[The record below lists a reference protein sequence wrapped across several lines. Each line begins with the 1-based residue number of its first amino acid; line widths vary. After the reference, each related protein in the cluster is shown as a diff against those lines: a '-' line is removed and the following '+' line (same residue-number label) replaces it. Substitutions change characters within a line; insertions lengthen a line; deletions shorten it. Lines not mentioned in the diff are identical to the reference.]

1 MTILGKRA
9 SVILALALIALWPAA
24 LRAQNA
30 NATITGVVTDQSGAL
45 VPGAQVTLTY
55 VVARTVTKVTTGSD
69 GFYSFPNV
77 PAGDYELQCSAKGF
91 ETFVQRGITLHLNQT
106 VRIPIQLKL
115 GASNQTIEVAANAS
129 PLNFQN
135 AVVKQGIA
143 KQQIE
148 QLPLMVAGAQRS
160 AANFISIMPGVNGG
174 ATGATAYAR
183 FNGGQEDADEAIL
196 DGVSMMEGLLSQ
208 SGTVAIQADF
218 PISPEAVG
226 EISVLTSNYDPQYGA
241 TNSAVTVASTKAG
254 TDQFHGG
261 GYEYLRNTSLNAR
274 QFGVAERPKD
284 IENDLGGYIGGPFK
298 APLFWSNRK
307 KTYFFVNFEA
317 FRSRGATTKPIL
329 TVPTAAMRQ
338 GDFSAWPN
346 PIYDPNTTR
355 PNPNFNP
362 SLPTGAANEPYLR
375 QQFMGCGGT
384 TPNVICSGDP
394 RLSSSLAQDWL
405 KFVPMPNRPGL
416 TANYESPFA
425 LGSALNAQTD
435 QWDVRVDQ
443 FIGDKDHVFVT
454 WHYRGT
460 LPFTQHAFPA
470 VIDTNNTRIP
480 NYSEIVRLNYDHTF
494 SPTVLNHFAGG
505 YLDLL
510 TQLYNAS
517 DCCVKQIP
525 QIPGVYD
532 NKHEPAISFQEFS
545 PYGGNGDFLSTR
557 PTWIFNDML
566 SWVRGTHTLEFGGEY
581 RNFAYPTQTVGGG
594 SGSFNFDDL
603 NTGLLGIPSG
613 NSMASFLL
621 GDVASGNATFYSLSA
636 FRPQAQSVGFF
647 AGDTWKATSKLSI
660 DYGLRWDLYTP
671 SSEAKN
677 QTSFFVPNAT
687 NPDAGNRQGAL
698 MFAGSKWGAASYGA
712 PYPEKLFYHAFGPRI
727 GIAYALTDKTVIRT
741 GYGIFFMQDFY
752 PGWNGGIATDGF
764 NVTPA
769 FNSSLGGLQ
778 PAFLL
783 QDGLPQNFQHPPFIS
798 RSSLN
803 GQNAPN
809 YRPFDA
815 NQEPRAQQ
823 WNLSVDHQFTQN
835 FHMSVA
841 YVGNHGARLLSQLAP
856 LNALNPSLLSMGAQ
870 LFDQFQPG
878 QTTLDGVSIPY
889 AGWVEQMTACPPT
902 VAQALLAYPQYCGN
916 IRGQNENQGWSN
928 YHSLQ
933 ISAERRFSGGIW
945 LLANYTWS
953 KTLGTSDFVQT
964 STQVSGISPFERGRN
979 YSLSSTDI
987 PQIFNL
993 SLIYNLPFGKGSRF
1007 LNRGGVLNAVAGGWQ
1022 FSTLFR
1028 LQSGMPFSF
1037 SSGYCNLPSQ
1047 FAASCIPSILPGAN
1061 PFATNKSNF
1070 DPGAGPLFNVKA
1082 FQPSS
1087 TFNFNFGEGP
1097 RVSNFRG
1104 FGYRDQDI
1112 ALTKSFQ
1119 FTERLKMEFRGEF
1132 FNTWNWHSF
1141 STNPFDTDVASP
1153 TFGEWNGGVT
1163 APRNIQFG
1171 LRFLF

>member
-1 MTILGKRA
+1 MATLAKRVTILTLT
-9 SVILALALIALWPAA
+9 ILVLWPLAVKG
-24 LRAQNA
+24 QNS
-30 NATITGVVTDQSGAL
+30 NATISGVVTDQTGAV

-55 VVARTVTKVTTGSD
+55 VVAGTATKITTGSD
-69 GFYSFPNV
+69 GSYSFPNL
-77 PAGDYELQCSAKGF
+77 PAGAYQLECSARGF
-91 ETFVQRGITLHLNQT
+91 STFVQKGITLHLNQT
-106 VRIPIQLKL
+106 VRIPIQLSV
-115 GASNQTIEVAANAS
+115 GASTQRVEVLANAS

-135 AVVKQGIA
+135 AVVKEGIA

-148 QLPLMVAGAQRS
+148 QLPIEVEGGQRS
-160 AANFISIMPGVNGG
+160 AADFVKIMPGV
-174 ATGATAYAR
+174 ATA
-183 FNGGQEDADEAIL
+183 GQPLTGNNNESLSFDGNESMSDEAVL

-208 SGTVAIQADF
+208 SGMIAINADF

-241 TNSAVTVASTKAG
+241 TTGAVVVASTKSG

-261 GYEYLRNTSLNAR
+261 AYEYNRNTSFNAR
-274 QFGVAERPKD
+274 PFGVAERPKD
-284 IENDLGGYIGGPFK
+284 IENDGGGYVGGPLR
-298 APLFWSNRK
+298 APLFWSGRK
-307 KTYFFVNFEA
+307 KSYFFVNFEA
-317 FRSRGATTKPIL
+317 YRSVGATTKPIL

-338 GDFSAWPN
+338 GDFSEWPY
-346 PIYDPNTTR
+346 PIYDPTTTA
-355 PNPNFNP
+355 PNPAFNP
-362 SLPTGAANEPYLR
+362 NQPTGASNEPYLR
-375 QQFMGCGGT
+375 QQFPG
-384 TPNVICSGDP
+384 NVIPPSAMAG
-394 RLSSSLAQDWL
+394 SLAQDWL
-405 KFVPMPNRPGL
+405 KYVPLPNRPGL

-494 SPTVLNHFAGG
+494 SPTLLNHFAGG

-510 TQLYNAS
+510 TGLYNAS
-517 DCCVKQIP
+517 DCCVNQVP
-525 QIPGVYD
+525 QIQGVYTH
-532 NKHEPAISFQEFS
+532 NHEPALSFQDYS
-545 PYGGNGDFLSTR
+545 PYGGNGDFVTTR

-566 SWVRGTHTLEFGGEY
+566 SWVRGKHTLEFGGEY
-581 RNFAYPTQTVGGG
+581 RNFAYPTQTLAGG
-594 SGSFNFDDL
+594 SGNFYFDDL

-621 GDVASGNATFYSLSA
+621 GDVASANATFYSLSA

-647 AGDTWKATSKLSI
+647 AGDTWKVTPKLSI

-677 QTSFFVPNAT
+677 QTSFFIPNAA
-687 NPDAGNRQGAL
+687 NPGAGGRLGAL
-698 MFAGSKWGAASYGA
+698 MFAGNKWGAASYGA
-712 PYPEKLFYHAFGPRI
+712 AYPEKLFYHAFGPRI

-783 QDGLPQNFQHPPFIS
+783 QNGFPQNFDRPPFIN
-798 RSSLN
+798 RTALN

-835 FHMSVA
+835 LHMSVA

-878 QTTLDGVSIPY
+878 QTTLDGVAIPY

-902 VAQALLAYPQYCGN
+902 VAQALLPYPQYCGN

-928 YHSLQ
+928 YNSLQ
-933 ISAERRFSGGIW
+933 ISAERRFSGGMW

-964 STQVSGISPFERGRN
+964 STQISGFSPYQRDRN

-993 SLIYNLPFGKGSRF
+993 SLVYDLPFGKGSHF

-1022 FSTLFR
+1022 LSTIFR
-1028 LQSGMPFSF
+1028 LQSGIPFSF
-1037 SSGYCNLPSQ
+1037 SSSYCNVPSQ
-1047 FAASCIPSILPGAN
+1047 FAAACIPALLPGAN
-1061 PFATNKSNF
+1061 PFAANKSGF
-1070 DPGAGPLFNVKA
+1070 DPGKGPLFSVGA
-1082 FQPSS
+1082 FQPAS

-1097 RVSNFRG
+1097 RVSNIRG
-1104 FGYRDQDI
+1104 FGYHNQDI
-1112 ALTKSFQ
+1112 ALTKTVQ
-1119 FTERLKMEFRGEF
+1119 FTERVKMEVRGEF
-1132 FNTWNWHSF
+1132 FNAWNWHCF

-1153 TFGEWNGGVT
+1153 TFGVWNGGVT
-1163 APRNIQFG
+1163 EPRNIQLG